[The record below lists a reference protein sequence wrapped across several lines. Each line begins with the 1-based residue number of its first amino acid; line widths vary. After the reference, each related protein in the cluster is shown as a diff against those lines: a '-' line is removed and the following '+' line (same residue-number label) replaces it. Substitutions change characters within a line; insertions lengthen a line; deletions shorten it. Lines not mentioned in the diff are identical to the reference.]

1 MLEFFAMK
9 TIVIASVKQAC
20 NIAGGQRALAR
31 VLGVSSALVYQWTA
45 GIRGVPIRYC
55 QAIVE
60 LTEGQVTVQSLRP
73 KDWHLVWP
81 APKNTSTDQLH
92 TIHYDPNEGSLI

>member
-1 MLEFFAMK
+1 MK
-9 TIVIASVKQAC
+9 TVVIASVKYAC
-20 NIAGGQRALAR
+20 KVAGGQRALAR
-31 VLGVSSALVYQWTA
+31 VLGVSSSLVYQWTA

-60 LTEGQVTVQSLRP
+60 LTEGYVTVQSLRP

-81 APKNTSTDQLH
+81 APKSTSTDPLH
-92 TIHYDPNEGSLI
+92 NSDYDYDPKEGNHL